1 MKAFLIVAACG
12 LATAVGCQVSKDHHV
27 DTDHRPAAQMDT
39 SAYAMAYE
47 ATQDTQWAASTD
59 ANAARGTIARGDHVM
74 FMRAPDASSSWQQ
87 ARLSDGTV
95 RYVHPADFRAVATT
109 R

>member
-1 MKAFLIVAACG
+1 MKALLIVAACG
-12 LATAVGCQVSKDHHV
+12 VATAVGCQVSKDHHV
-27 DTDHRPAAQMDT
+27 DTDHRPAAHMDA
-39 SAYAMAYE
+39 SAYTMPYE
-47 ATQDTQWAASTD
+47 ATRDTEWAASTD
-59 ANAARGTIARGDHVM
+59 ANAARGTIARGDRVM

-95 RYVHPADFRAVATT
+95 RYVRPADFRAVATA